1 MCKECGY
8 YPCIPQCPNY
18 ENNDGYCI
26 NCNVAI
32 PSHLNCYG
40 DSFGN
45 LFCSKD
51 CFEEYYGLCEVQA
64 NEFDNE
70 D

>member
-8 YPCIPQCPNY
+8 HPCIPECPNY
-18 ENNDGYCI
+18 ENNGGYCE
-26 NCNVAI
+26 NCYVAI
-32 PSHLNCYG
+32 SNDDSCYG
-40 DSFGN
+40 DSSGH

-51 CFEEYYGLCEVQA
+51 CFEEYYGFEVVYA
-64 NEFDNE
+64 YSYDE